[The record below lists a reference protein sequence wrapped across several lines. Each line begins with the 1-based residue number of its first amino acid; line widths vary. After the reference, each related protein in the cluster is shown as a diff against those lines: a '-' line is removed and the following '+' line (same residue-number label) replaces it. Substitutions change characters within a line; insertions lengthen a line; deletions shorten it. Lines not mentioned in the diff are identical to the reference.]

1 MSGHNP
7 VRVEEVFHAAADMQ
21 GAEREDLLRL
31 ACGADAEMRRLVY
44 SLLAADGDP
53 ASLQSP
59 LPDSQLLLAVE
70 QSLASSPI
78 ERDALDSGTEIG
90 SWRLIRALGCGGM
103 GTGVTSGNRPKRHRR
118 RSAVARSSAC
128 AVGRGASDGES
139 MLTMAV
145 L

>member
-21 GAEREDLLRL
+21 GAEREDFLRL
-31 ACGADAEMRRLVY
+31 ACGADAEMRRLVD

-78 ERDALDSGTEIG
+78 ERDALDSGTE
-90 SWRLIRALGCGGM
+90 SRLRIARAAAAMNWPLLSQS
-103 GTGVTSGNRPKRHRR
+103 TSRRPEAFR
-118 RSAVARSSAC
+118 
-128 AVGRGASDGES
+128 
-139 MLTMAV
+139 
-145 L
+145 

>member
-21 GAEREDLLRL
+21 GAEREDFLRL

-78 ERDALDSGTEIG
+78 ERDALDSGTQIG
-90 SWRLIRALGCGGM
+90 SWRLIRERSEEH
-103 GTGVTSGNRPKRHRR
+103 TSELQSLRHL
-118 RSAVARSSAC
+118 V
-128 AVGRGASDGES
+128 
-139 MLTMAV
+139 
-145 L
+145 